1 MPVELSREAA
11 FVKTPCLGGD
21 FVGLALAVSHP
32 GLAGPVAYL
41 AGFALTPL
49 LRGLPAGRTPL
60 EIARAWTDRM
70 PLESGLAIAG
80 WLVNHGVLVRPANC
94 E

>member
-1 MPVELSREAA
+1 MPVELSRDAS

-21 FVGLALAVSHP
+21 FVGLALALSHP

-60 EIARAWTDRM
+60 ESARVDGPDAARTRARHRRLAGQSRRPGEAW
-70 PLESGLAIAG
+70 
-80 WLVNHGVLVRPANC
+80 
-94 E
+94 